1 MKIVRSGISVDGGDF
16 KLSVSKIVK
25 EQKFNK
31 IIETGTYLGLG
42 TTSII
47 ANSLNNKYKMYTIE
61 VNPSRALEATKNL
74 NKYKNIEVITGLSIP
89 KFLLPNEEETTEF
102 LNRYENIEGIWVDHQ
117 KYNRAQLY
125 VEECDF
131 DGIPDDCLG
140 MCMKKFDYK
149 PDLVM
154 LDSAGHM
161 GFIEFKYVL
170 SLLKG
175 SCVFI
180 LDDVNHVKH
189 YDSLRL
195 MKNDSRFNVLKISS
209 EKFGFC
215 IAEYNYQG

>member
-1 MKIVRSGISVDGGDF
+1 
-16 KLSVSKIVK
+16 
-25 EQKFNK
+25 
-31 IIETGTYLGLG
+31 
-42 TTSII
+42 
-47 ANSLNNKYKMYTIE
+47 
-61 VNPSRALEATKNL
+61 
-74 NKYKNIEVITGLSIP
+74 
-89 KFLLPNEEETTEF
+89 
-102 LNRYENIEGIWVDHQ
+102 
-117 KYNRAQLY
+117 
-125 VEECDF
+125 
-131 DGIPDDCLG
+131 

-209 EKFGFC
+209 
-215 IAEYNYQG
+215 